1 MNNLLPSTIE
11 MHSKFDLKG
20 SSYKRKA
27 NAHELTKTYPTY
39 KDLDFLEFYPE
50 GLFVESETYLA
61 LIKTIERDCRVRS
74 TFYLLKKNIFIYI

>member
-1 MNNLLPSTIE
+1 

-27 NAHELTKTYPTY
+27 SAHELTKTHPTY
-39 KDLDFLEFYPE
+39 KDLDFLEFFPE

-61 LIKTIERDCRVRS
+61 LIKTIERDCRVRF
-74 TFYLLKKNIFIYI
+74 TFYLLKAKCFLQS